1 MLTINNLN
9 KIVRY
14 PIGYTFR
21 VKSMVCGHTN
31 YHISLIDSP
40 FGGRVRDLKLNRMKG
55 KRGNYKL
62 SYGNS
67 LTNLPFSD
75 IHNLDLFCEHIK
87 KLIC

>member
-1 MLTINNLN
+1 MLTINNLD
-9 KIVRY
+9 KIVRHQ
-14 PIGYTFR
+14 IDTFR

-31 YHISLIDSP
+31 YHICLIDSP
-40 FGGRVRDLKLNRMKG
+40 FGGQVRDLKLNRMKG

-87 KLIC
+87 RLIC

>member
-14 PIGYTFR
+14 PIDTFR
-21 VKSMVCGHTN
+21 VKSMICGIEF
-31 YHISLIDSP
+31 YHISLID
-40 FGGRVRDLKLNRMKG
+40 GKGQHRDLKLNRNKG

-62 SYGNS
+62 SYGNY

-87 KLIC
+87 KLVC

>member
-1 MLTINNLN
+1 MLTINNLD
-9 KIVRY
+9 KIMRY
-14 PIGYTFR
+14 PINNTFHVR
-21 VKSMVCGHTN
+21 CMICGHMV
-31 YHISLIDSP
+31 YHISLTDVNN
-40 FGGRVRDLKLNRMKG
+40 GQHRDLKLNRMKG

>member
-1 MLTINNLN
+1 MLTINNLD

-14 PIGYTFR
+14 PIDTFR
-21 VKSMVCGHTN
+21 VKSMICGIAF
-31 YHISLIDSP
+31 YHISLID
-40 FGGRVRDLKLNRMKG
+40 GKGQHRDLKLNRNKG

-62 SYGNS
+62 SYGNF

-87 KLIC
+87 RLIC

>member
-1 MLTINNLN
+1 MLTINNLD

-14 PIGYTFR
+14 PINNTFHVR
-21 VKSMVCGHTN
+21 CMICGHMV
-31 YHISLIDSP
+31 YHISLTDVNN
-40 FGGRVRDLKLNRMKG
+40 GQHRDLKLNRMKG